1 MTLVDR
7 VISSLRSRH
16 DDLAGLVGTLD
27 DAALVAPSGASE
39 WRICDVLS
47 HLGSGAEI
55 TLRPLVMA
63 ATGAEAP
70 TDGNQAIWDRWN
82 ALAPREQAIGFIEHD
97 EVLVA
102 TLEGLDHEH
111 RRSLSIDLGFLPAP
125 VPVVMAAGM
134 RLSEVAHHDW
144 DVRVGFDPDAVL
156 DEEAADV
163 LLELHAGPMAMMLGF
178 SSRPDAVSEPVTLA
192 VAGHGLSIGDGVEL
206 IAEPPVAPTAT
217 FSGPAE
223 AFVRLLAG
231 RLGPEHTPDDV
242 EVTGNITLDGLRAVF
257 PGY

>member
-16 DDLAGLVGTLD
+16 DDLAGLVATLD
-27 DAALVAPSGASE
+27 DAALTGPSGASE
-39 WRICDVLS
+39 WRVCDVLS

-55 TLRPLVMA
+55 TLRPVVVA
-63 ATGAEAP
+63 ATGTEPP

-82 ALAPREQAIGFIEHD
+82 ALSPREQASGFIERD

-102 TLEGLDHEH
+102 TLEGLDDDQ
-111 RRSLSIDLGFLPAP
+111 RRSVSIDLGFLPAP
-125 VPVVMAAGM
+125 VPLEVAAGM
-134 RLSEVAHHDW
+134 RLSEVALHEW
-144 DVRVGFDPDAVL
+144 DVRAGVVADAVL
-156 DEEAADV
+156 DEEAAGT

-178 SSRPDAVSEPVTLA
+178 SSRPDAVAEPVVLA
-192 VAGHGLSIGDGVEL
+192 VAGHGLSIGDAVTL
-206 IAEPPVAPTAT
+206 VAEPPVAPTAT
-217 FSGPAE
+217 FNGPVE

-231 RLGPEHTPDDV
+231 RLGPGHTPDDV
-242 EVTGNITLDGLRAVF
+242 EVVGNTTLDELRGVF

>member
-1 MTLVDR
+1 MTLADR

-16 DDLAGLVGTLD
+16 DDLAGLVATLD
-27 DAALVAPSGASE
+27 DAALTAPSGASE
-39 WRICDVLS
+39 WRVCDVLS

-55 TLRPLVMA
+55 TLRPVAMA
-63 ATGAEAP
+63 ATGAEVP
-70 TDGNQAIWDRWN
+70 SDGPQAVWDRWN
-82 ALAPREQAIGFIEHD
+82 ALSPREQATGFIEHD

-102 TLEGLDHEH
+102 TLEGLDDEQ
-111 RRSLSIDLGFLPAP
+111 RRLLQVDLGFLPAP
-125 VPVVMAAGM
+125 VPLVLAAGM

-144 DVRVGFDPDAVL
+144 DVRVGFDPEAGL
-156 DEEAADV
+156 DEEAAGT

-178 SSRPDAVSEPVTLA
+178 SSRPDAVAEPVVLA

-206 IAEPPVAPTAT
+206 VAEPPVAPTAT
-217 FSGPAE
+217 FNGPVE

-231 RLGPEHTPDDV
+231 RLGPEHTPGDV
-242 EVTGNITLDGLRAVF
+242 EVAGNVTLDGLRAVF